1 MTHKMVKLYKK
12 SKRNKIKSYF
22 DTVKDDRFKP
32 ISTLS
37 KKK

>member
-1 MTHKMVKLYKK
+1 MNNFKRLYKK
-12 SKRNKIKSYF
+12 NKRKVIISYF

-37 KKK
+37 EKK